1 MKPIVTDDCI
11 SCGLC
16 PEICPE
22 VFEMPEGEK
31 ARPIVDVVPPEALL
45 KAEEARD
52 SCPTSAILLETE

>member
-1 MKPIVTDDCI
+1 MKVTITDDCI

-31 ARPIVDVVPPEALL
+31 ARPKVDTVPDEFVA

-52 SCPTSAILLETE
+52 SCPTSAIVLE

>member
-1 MKPIVTDDCI
+1 MKVSITDDCI

-31 ARPIVDVVPPEALL
+31 ARPKVEIVPDGLVDKAKEAC
-45 KAEEARD
+45 E
-52 SCPTSAILLETE
+52 SCPVDAIVLEE